1 MQQLSTPF
9 TIGGV
14 KFEVGNKLCYGHVT
28 PHTVA
33 GQIMTILYAVVGI
46 PLFFCY
52 LTTSGNYLA
61 SLFRGCYVR
70 VCRPACHS
78 MGKGSSRSNGTSKP
92 SRKHSHI
99 SSEKRIS
106 ASSGSTKTST
116 SHCLGPVSWTYPS
129 PHTKIQV
136 IHGATP
142 TMEDMMHLQMKRGD
156 TCSTRYHCTS
166 RDMAQAI
173 HAKRE
178 TKNSRRPYMPSSVQ
192 SNEQPP
198 SPYLNHRHRE
208 WSHRS
213 GSSSPSSSTTSTET
227 KSPPPLTDKKVDAPY
242 GDSLY
247 DMAILPSSI
256 AESGS
261 QIVLTERKQERQS
274 VSSEPNKRRIHTSET
289 KPSVVEAE
297 KVAVPISLTLCMMA
311 VYIVV
316 GATVFTFWE
325 EKDFISSSYFCFVTL
340 STIGF
345 GDIVPGTTV
354 NSQNPKEKMIILALY
369 MAVGLSVFAMCF
381 NLMAEEVINKAK
393 RFGRLVGFLRGES
406 DRSTNQVDGSD
417 DRVGGKHIDKESGN
431 TRLIEI
437 PVELQRIRV
446 VT

>member
-1 MQQLSTPF
+1 
-9 TIGGV
+9 
-14 KFEVGNKLCYGHVT
+14 
-28 PHTVA
+28 
-33 GQIMTILYAVVGI
+33 
-46 PLFFCY
+46 
-52 LTTSGNYLA
+52 
-61 SLFRGCYVR
+61 
-70 VCRPACHS
+70 
-78 MGKGSSRSNGTSKP
+78 
-92 SRKHSHI
+92 
-99 SSEKRIS
+99 
-106 ASSGSTKTST
+106 
-116 SHCLGPVSWTYPS
+116 
-129 PHTKIQV
+129 
-136 IHGATP
+136 
-142 TMEDMMHLQMKRGD
+142 
-156 TCSTRYHCTS
+156 
-166 RDMAQAI
+166 
-173 HAKRE
+173 
-178 TKNSRRPYMPSSVQ
+178 
-192 SNEQPP
+192 
-198 SPYLNHRHRE
+198 
-208 WSHRS
+208 
-213 GSSSPSSSTTSTET
+213 
-227 KSPPPLTDKKVDAPY
+227 
-242 GDSLY
+242 
-247 DMAILPSSI
+247 MAILPSSI